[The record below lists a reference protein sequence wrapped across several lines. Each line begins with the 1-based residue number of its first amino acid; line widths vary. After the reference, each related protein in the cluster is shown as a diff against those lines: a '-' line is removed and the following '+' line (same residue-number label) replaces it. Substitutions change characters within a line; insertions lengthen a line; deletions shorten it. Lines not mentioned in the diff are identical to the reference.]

1 MPVDYKNY
9 PLNWKT
15 HIRPAILKRA
25 GDKCE
30 ECGLPNYAIIDLP
43 DREVVH
49 ENETYALAK
58 FNLNLCWA
66 NNNTEKFIIIVLTIA
81 HKDHNPMNSNPENLL
96 ALCQACHNRMDVR
109 HRIAT
114 RQRNRR
120 KQLAKTAPELPLI
133 TDLVTNLTAAK

>member
-9 PLNWKT
+9 PINWKT
-15 HIRPAILKRA
+15 HIRPQILARA
-25 GDKCE
+25 KNRCE
-30 ECGLPNYAIIDLP
+30 ECGLPNYATINIP
-43 DREVVH
+43 DREIVH

-58 FNLNLCWA
+58 HSLNFCWA
-66 NNNTEKFIIIVLTIA
+66 NNNTEKFTIIVLTIA
-81 HKDHNPMNSNPENLL
+81 HKDHNPMNSHPENLL

-120 KQLAKTAPELPLI
+120 QQLAKTAPELPLV
-133 TDLVTNLTAAK
+133 TDIITNLTKH

>member
-1 MPVDYKNY
+1 MPVDYRNY
-9 PLNWKT
+9 PINWKT

-25 GDKCE
+25 GGKCE
-30 ECGLPNYAIIDLP
+30 KCGMKNYAIVLAGTRCLLVEYSTYKDAKQNLGWYHDPIDGK
-43 DREVVH
+43 
-49 ENETYALAK
+49 A
-58 FNLNLCWA
+58 
-66 NNNTEKFIIIVLTIA
+66 IIIVLTIA

-120 KQLAKTAPELPLI
+120 RKLAKIAPELPLI
-133 TDLVTNLTAAK
+133 TDLVTNITA